1 MEFLRFGSSTPGE
14 YWGCCACCIIQNFK
28 QHPDTPASIQLT
40 SGDGNGACTFEGELA
55 FAGPTL
61 RDVFETRIRIGTFGL
76 DEMPNHAFFAILE
89 NSQISE
95 GSVGYEWLKI
105 LKANG
110 FEFLRTIDNSVYTG
124 ASLDSGHGSS
134 HPNYVFALFRNIG
147 NGRIKDP
154 FTPPKAW
161 TELPRAVD
169 EVCELLSDKDKK
181 ALAVDQTESQLK
193 IWKDG
198 KLSIKKES
206 EIVAAGAPVI
216 MAALRTEFPTQ
227 LKGDRVAKLKER
239 VDKGCPNKPSSG
251 INSSFYPSIKP
262 VTKKSVETA
271 SVDFG
276 TVEVVPQT
284 GS

>member
-1 MEFLRFGSSTPGE
+1 MEVLRFGGSIPGE
-14 YWGCCACCIIQNFK
+14 YWGCCAACIIQNFK

-40 SGDGNGACTFEGELA
+40 SGDGNGACTRDGELA

-89 NSQISE
+89 SSQIRE

-124 ASLDSGHGSS
+124 HSLDGEGYGGSG

-161 TELPRAVD
+161 SDLPSVVPEAYQAILPD
-169 EVCELLSDKDKK
+169 GQDFADKQRD
-181 ALAVDQTESQLK
+181 AQLK

-206 EIVAAGAPVI
+206 EIVAAGAPVV
-216 MAALRTEFPTQ
+216 MAGLRTEFPPQ
-227 LKGDRVAKLKER
+227 LKEDRQAKLKER
-239 VDKGCPNKPSSG
+239 AGKDCPNKPSAG
-251 INSSFYPSIKP
+251 TNCSFYH
-262 VTKKSVETA
+262 KKV
-271 SVDFG
+271 
-276 TVEVVPQT
+276 VVPVAAPVVSNT
-284 GS
+284 VAKGE